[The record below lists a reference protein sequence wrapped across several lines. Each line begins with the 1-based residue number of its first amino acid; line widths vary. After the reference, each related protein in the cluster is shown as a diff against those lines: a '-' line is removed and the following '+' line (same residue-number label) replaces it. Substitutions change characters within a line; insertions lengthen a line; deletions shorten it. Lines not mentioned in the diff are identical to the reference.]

1 MIWMKSLDDFIKTN
15 RNDELS
21 ARLIKELKK
30 VPNCDDDFI
39 FGVLVYTKNDDDK
52 REMIKFIQKGEDV
65 TYEQVVLN
73 ALWLNQQ
80 RKNKQIMTDTANN
93 WKSKRENFL

>member
-1 MIWMKSLDDFIKTN
+1 MKSLDDFIKTN

-21 ARLIKELKK
+21 ACLIKELKK
-30 VPNCDDDFI
+30 VPNWDDDFI

-80 RKNKQIMTDTANN
+80 RKNKQIMTDTA
-93 WKSKRENFL
+93 ED